1 MNSLN
6 GKDFMRTQI
15 ESFARPDTNRFH
27 LYPELNFSGVC
38 VILLETFTKH
48 LHKAKLV
55 YSAT

>member
-1 MNSLN
+1 
-6 GKDFMRTQI
+6 MRTQI
-15 ESFARPDTNRFH
+15 ESFARPDTNRYH